1 MNFDVIICFE
11 VHAELDTKTK
21 LFCKCS
27 TNSDA
32 PPNTN
37 VCPVCTGQ
45 PGALPVLNRMAVEHC
60 VRAGLSL
67 NCTIA
72 NHAGFARKNY
82 FYPDLPKGYQISQF
96 EFPFCTDGFLEIMD
110 DNGKEYKVGIKRVHL
125 EEDAGKLLHASGSL
139 KTSTYSLVDFN
150 RAGVPLIEIVAD
162 HTRNPIRSL
171 TEARLYLEKIR
182 QILRYIGVS
191 KCRMEKGELRC
202 DANISLRQKGSKE
215 FGNRVEMKNM
225 ASFKLVLEALSYEI
239 KRQSGKLRA
248 GETIIQETRLYDEAS
263 KVTVPMRSKENAPD
277 YRYFPEPDLV
287 DIDLDRGYIEKLTNE
302 TPELPEQKANRIIK
316 DYGIPAG
323 DAVILTKE
331 KGVSDYFLSCVP
343 ICSDTSRAS
352 KWIIKELF
360 KLLNA
365 SSIPIEKCPVTPERF
380 SMLINLLS
388 NGDITDIIGRTV
400 LEEMFHDETEPLDII
415 KKKGLEPIEN
425 KDELKKTVDT
435 VLLQNRGAVSQ
446 IRQGNTKSISYL
458 IGQVMKKTN
467 GRANP
472 KETRDLIDEAIRG

>member
-1 MNFDVIICFE
+1 MDFDVIICFE
-11 VHAELDTKTK
+11 VHAELDTRTK
-21 LFCKCS
+21 LFCTCS

-37 VCPVCTGQ
+37 ICPVCTGQ
-45 PGALPVLNRMAVEHC
+45 PGALPVLNRMAVEYC
-60 VRAGLSL
+60 IRAGLSL
-67 NCTIA
+67 HCNIA
-72 NHAGFARKNY
+72 DHAGFARKNY

-96 EFPFCTDGFLEIMD
+96 EFPFCTDGFLEIMGD
-110 DNGKEYKVGIKRVHL
+110 DGKNYDVGIKRVHL
-125 EEDAGKLLHASGSL
+125 EEDAGKLLHSSGSL

-150 RAGVPLIEIVAD
+150 RAGVPLIEVVAD

-171 TEARLYLEKIR
+171 KEARLYLEKIR
-182 QILRYIGVS
+182 QILRHIGVS

-225 ASFKLVLEALSYEI
+225 ASFKLVLEALAYEI
-239 KRQSGKLRA
+239 KRQSEKLRA
-248 GETIIQETRLYDEAS
+248 GETITQETRLYDEVS

-287 DIDLDRGYIEKLTNE
+287 DIELDRGYIEKLTKE

-343 ICSDTSRAS
+343 ICGDTSRAS

-360 KLLNA
+360 KLLHA

-380 SMLINLLS
+380 SRLINHLS
-388 NGDITDIIGRTV
+388 NGDITDIIGRAV
-400 LEEMFHDETEPLDII
+400 LEEMFHDETEAVDII
-415 KKKGLEPIEN
+415 TKKGLKPIEN
-425 KDELKKTVDT
+425 KDELKKTVDM
-435 VLLQNRGAVSQ
+435 VLQENHEAVSQ
-446 IRQGNTKSISYL
+446 IRQGNTKSISFL

-472 KETRDLIDEAIRG
+472 KETRELIDEAVKG

>member
-67 NCTIA
+67 NCNIA

-110 DNGKEYKVGIKRVHL
+110 DNGKDYKVGIKRVHL
-125 EEDAGKLLHASGSL
+125 EEDAGKLLHSSGSL
-139 KTSTYSLVDFN
+139 KTSKYSLVDFN

-239 KRQSGKLRA
+239 KRQSEKLRA
-248 GETIIQETRLYDEAS
+248 GETIIQETRLYDEVS

-287 DIDLDRGYIEKLTNE
+287 DIDLDRGYIEKLTKE
-302 TPELPEQKANRIIK
+302 TPELPEQKANRIRK
-316 DYGIPAG
+316 DYGIPVA

-331 KGVSDYFLSCVP
+331 RAVSDYFLSCASL
-343 ICSDTSRAS
+343 CSDKRRVS

-388 NGDITDIIGRTV
+388 NGDITDIIGRAV

-435 VLLQNRGAVSQ
+435 VLLENRGAVSQ